1 MMRDDF
7 RSDDGRGVDGR
18 ERKRDSDGER
28 PLADRE
34 IPLDGP
40 SLNRLSATMHAWLD
54 GEIPETEV
62 RRDEPARVVDF
73 WIRLQHAAVDRRG
86 VTAPADLPAR
96 IMSALSAST
105 GPDAVS

>member
-7 RSDDGRGVDGR
+7 RSDDGRGLDGR
-18 ERKRDSDGER
+18 DRKRNVDSGR

-40 SLNRLSATMHAWLD
+40 SQDRLSAAMHAWLD
-54 GEIPETEV
+54 GELSEADV

-73 WIRLQHAAVDRRG
+73 WVRLQHAAADRRG
-86 VTAPADLPAR
+86 VTAPAELPASV
-96 IMSALSAST
+96 MSALGAAT
-105 GPDAVS
+105 APDVVS

>member
-7 RSDDGRGVDGR
+7 RSDDGHGFDGR
-18 ERKRDSDGER
+18 DRIRRSDGER

-40 SLNRLSATMHAWLD
+40 SQNRLSAAMHAWLD
-54 GEIPETEV
+54 GDLAEAEV

-96 IMSALSAST
+96 IMSALSAAT
-105 GPDAVS
+105 APDALS

>member
-7 RSDDGRGVDGR
+7 RSDDGRGFDGR
-18 ERKRDSDGER
+18 DRKRGSDGER

-40 SLNRLSATMHAWLD
+40 SQNRLSATMHAWLD
-54 GEIPETEV
+54 GDLSEAEA
-62 RRDEPARVVDF
+62 RRDEPGRVVDF
-73 WIRLQHAAVDRRG
+73 WIRLQHAAADRRG

-96 IMSALSAST
+96 VMSALGAAT
-105 GPDAVS
+105 VSDPVS